1 MTEKEKAKELVG
13 KFWVNADGGFS
24 NDKKTLTK
32 SAINCAI
39 TCVEEMI
46 QVLRYF
52 NPDNAYRDDI
62 KKSYW
67 QEVKKELLIFKE
79 ENNN

>member
-13 KFWVNADGGFS
+13 KFWVNADGGFL
-24 NDKKTLTK
+24 NDKKKLTK

-39 TCVEEMI
+39 TSVDEVI
-46 QVLRYF
+46 GVLRYF
-52 NPDNAYRDDI
+52 NPDNAYRNDI

-67 QEVKKELLIFKE
+67 QEVKKELLILKE
-79 ENNN
+79 ENK